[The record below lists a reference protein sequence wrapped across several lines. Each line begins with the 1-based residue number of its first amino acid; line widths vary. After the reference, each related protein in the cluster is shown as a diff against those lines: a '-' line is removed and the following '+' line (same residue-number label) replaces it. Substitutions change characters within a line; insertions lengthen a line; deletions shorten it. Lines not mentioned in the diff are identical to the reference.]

1 MNRRPRDIVL
11 TGASCSCRLVL
22 LGVGGERLDVGQEVI
37 HPLEHLAALLHV
49 LPQEVE
55 EQEHEGAVVQAGEVG
70 ALGTQVLAEGQEG
83 AQVDLAFV
91 RLPCLGT

>member
-1 MNRRPRDIVL
+1 M
-11 TGASCSCRLVL
+11 
-22 LGVGGERLDVGQEVI
+22 
-37 HPLEHLAALLHV
+37 
-49 LPQEVE
+49 
-55 EQEHEGAVVQAGEVG
+55 QAGEVG